1 MSTTVPEIWFKS
13 QRAVRTIV
21 QALIVLVPIVNGVA
35 VVALDYLQTQ
45 TDVVVPDLVFVWLNV
60 AIAVTAL
67 VMGLIARV
75 MAVPGVNDLLARVGL
90 GSVPR
95 KAVGNLPDPGTSTRA
110 EYRAAL
116 DND

>member
-1 MSTTVPEIWFKS
+1 MSTKVPEIWFKS

-35 VVALDYLQTQ
+35 VAARDYLQEQ
-45 TDVVVPDLVFVWLNV
+45 TDVVVPDSVFVWLNV
-60 AIAVTAL
+60 AVAVTAL

-75 MAVPGVNDLLARVGL
+75 MAVPGVNDVLARVGL

-95 KAVGNLPDPGTSTRA
+95 KEIGNLPDPSTSTRA
-110 EYRAAL
+110 EYQSAL